1 MKSRKRR
8 INFLLLVIMLVLAFM
23 VLVSRVWAKEGH
35 LLSTP
40 EVTLSAQSTPMTED
54 IKAKLLAAKGTYTV
68 GDVIPLTL
76 TVKHPAGYRVIPMQ
90 MEGVWGDFEVRDDR
104 SPEVITNEDGTQTTT
119 QEIMVSL
126 WKPGSYQTPEMEI
139 SVVDQKGELITV
151 DVSAVTVEIKSV
163 LTEEDQSLRDIKP
176 QAALPLPPTWLW
188 ILMGLVGAALVIG
201 GLIWYRR
208 NRMNEALTEEHEVI
222 DLRKPHEIAFDDL
235 EAIEAQK
242 LAEQGNFKAFYSLI
256 SDVLRRYLEAA
267 YQIDSMDRTTSE
279 IRRALKD
286 SNFSLD
292 QRSDI
297 VDLLKEA
304 DLVKFAKVIPE
315 LKDATAYLP
324 RTRACIQE
332 AIPEEVVEGSANELE
347 REDGL
352 EGSEKDEKEVNK
364 G

>member
-8 INFLLLVIMLVLAFM
+8 INFLLLIIMLILAFM
-23 VLVSRVWAKEGH
+23 VIVSRVWAKEGH
-35 LLSTP
+35 LLGTP
-40 EVTLSAQSTPMTED
+40 ELTSSAQITPMTED
-54 IKAKLLAAKGTYTV
+54 IKAKLHAAKGAYTV

-76 TVKHPAGYRVIPMQ
+76 TVQHPAGYRVIPMQ
-90 MEGVWGDFEVRDDR
+90 MEGAWGDFEVREDH
-104 SPEVITNEDGTQTTT
+104 SPEVVMNEDGTQTTT

-126 WKPGSYQTPEMEI
+126 WQPGTFQTPEMEI
-139 SVVDQKGELITV
+139 SVVDQKGELISV
-151 DVSAVTVEIKSV
+151 GVSAITVEIKSV
-163 LTEEDQSLRDIKP
+163 ITEEDQSLRDIKP
-176 QAALPLPPTWLW
+176 QATLPLPPIWLW

-201 GLIWYRR
+201 GLIWYRH
-208 NRMNEALTEEHEVI
+208 NRMNEAFTEEHGGI

-235 EAIEAQK
+235 DRIEAQK
-242 LAEQGNFKAFYSLI
+242 LAEQGNFKAFYSLV

-267 YQIDSMDRTTSE
+267 YQIDSMDRTTNE
-279 IRRALKD
+279 IRRALKA

-292 QRSDI
+292 QRSDT

-324 RTRACIQE
+324 RTRTCIQE
-332 AIPEEVVEGSANELE
+332 AIPEEMEEWSVDELE

-352 EGSEKDEKEVNK
+352 KGSEKDEKEVVQ